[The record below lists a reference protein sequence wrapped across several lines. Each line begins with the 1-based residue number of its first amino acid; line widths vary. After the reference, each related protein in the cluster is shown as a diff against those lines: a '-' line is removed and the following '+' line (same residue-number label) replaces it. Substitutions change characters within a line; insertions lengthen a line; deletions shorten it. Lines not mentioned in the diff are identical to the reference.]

1 MKIKHLFSATAALTI
16 LLAGCGSQEK
26 SDNDTKHEEKTKKD
40 DNQKTEKKESNSNST
55 SNSTSKNQSNENSE
69 SKKESNSNVK
79 PVSQLT
85 PQEKVA
91 LALYAPKSAE
101 FTVTPSELL
110 NHSYVHK
117 GNGGDT
123 QRSIQQLSLPKA
135 SPDMIPNAPSNM
147 KFYATPYD
155 SRGPFALVVGISDT
169 QVLISGTQGINPYQ
183 HLVNMGGLYDVKDLY
198 NQYKDKNFQQVANL
212 ITFTESSEPAP
223 KESDSSN
230 DSESESNSSDSGEKV
245 TRANVI
251 DKVEDYEGHNLDTST
266 YTYKEPE
273 QKSDGS
279 WGFSFV
285 DKSGNLAGSYIVH
298 SDGSVEK
305 FDAKGQPE

>member
-1 MKIKHLFSATAALTI
+1 MKIKHLFSATAALAI

-26 SDNDTKHEEKTKKD
+26 ADNDTKHEEKTKKD
-40 DNQKTEKKESNSNST
+40 DNQKTEKKESNSKST
-55 SNSTSKNQSNENSE
+55 SSSTGTNQTNDNSE

-110 NHSYVHK
+110 NHSYVQN
-117 GNGGDT
+117 GNGGNI
-123 QRSIQQLSLPKA
+123 QRTIQQLKLSKVEDVPRY
-135 SPDMIPNAPSNM
+135 IPNAPQNM
-147 KFYATPYD
+147 TFYD
-155 SRGPFALVVGISDT
+155 SNDSKAASVVVIGISDT

-183 HLVNMGGLYDVKDLY
+183 QLVNIGGLYDVKDLY
-198 NQYKDKNFQQVANL
+198 NQYKDRNFQQVANL
-212 ITFTESSEPAP
+212 ITFRESAEPAP
-223 KESDSSN
+223 KEDNSSSDNESS
-230 DSESESNSSDSGEKV
+230 SSDSGEKV

-251 DKVEDYEGHNLDTST
+251 DKVEDYEGHKLDTST

-285 DKSGNLAGSYIVH
+285 DKSGDLAGSYIVH

>member
-1 MKIKHLFSATAALTI
+1 MKIKHLFSATAALAI

-26 SDNDTKHEEKTKKD
+26 ADNDTKHEEKTKKD
-40 DNQKTEKKESNSNST
+40 DNQKTEKKESNSKST
-55 SNSTSKNQSNENSE
+55 SSSTGINQTNDNSE

-110 NHSYVHK
+110 NHSYVQN
-117 GNGGDT
+117 GNGGNI
-123 QRSIQQLSLPKA
+123 QRTIQQLKLSKVEDVPRY
-135 SPDMIPNAPSNM
+135 IPNAPQNM
-147 KFYATPYD
+147 TFYD
-155 SRGPFALVVGISDT
+155 SNDSKAASVVVIGISDT

-183 HLVNMGGLYDVKDLY
+183 QLVNIGGLYDVKDLY
-198 NQYKDKNFQQVANL
+198 NQYKDRNFQQVANL
-212 ITFTESSEPAP
+212 ITFRESAEPAP
-223 KESDSSN
+223 KEDNSSSDNESS
-230 DSESESNSSDSGEKV
+230 SSDSGEKV

-251 DKVEDYEGHNLDTST
+251 DKVEDYEGHKLDTST

-285 DKSGNLAGSYIVH
+285 DKSGDLAGSYIVH

>member
-1 MKIKHLFSATAALTI
+1 
-16 LLAGCGSQEK
+16 
-26 SDNDTKHEEKTKKD
+26 
-40 DNQKTEKKESNSNST
+40 
-55 SNSTSKNQSNENSE
+55 
-69 SKKESNSNVK
+69 
-79 PVSQLT
+79 
-85 PQEKVA
+85 
-91 LALYAPKSAE
+91 
-101 FTVTPSELL
+101 
-110 NHSYVHK
+110 
-117 GNGGDT
+117 
-123 QRSIQQLSLPKA
+123 
-135 SPDMIPNAPSNM
+135 
-147 KFYATPYD
+147 
-155 SRGPFALVVGISDT
+155 
-169 QVLISGTQGINPYQ
+169 
-183 HLVNMGGLYDVKDLY
+183 
-198 NQYKDKNFQQVANL
+198 QYKDKNFQQVANL

>member
-1 MKIKHLFSATAALTI
+1 MKLKYLFTATAALSI

-26 SDNDTKHEEKTKKD
+26 ADNDTKHEEKSKKD
-40 DNQKTEKKESNSNST
+40 DNQKAEKKESNSNST

-101 FTVTPSELL
+101 FTVTPNELL
-110 NHSYVHK
+110 NHSYVQN
-117 GNGGDT
+117 GNGGDI
-123 QRSIQQLSLPKA
+123 QRSIQQLKLSKVKDVPQY
-135 SPDMIPNAPSNM
+135 IPNAPRNMAFYYSN
-147 KFYATPYD
+147 D
-155 SRGPFALVVGISDT
+155 SKAASVVVIGVSDT
-169 QVLISGTQGINPYQ
+169 QVLVSGTQGINPYQ
-183 HLVNMGGLYDVKDLY
+183 QLVNIGGLYEVKDLY
-198 NQYKDKNFQQVANL
+198 NQYKDRNFQQVANL
-212 ITFTESSEPAP
+212 ISFRESSEPAP
-223 KESDSSN
+223 KESESSS
-230 DSESESNSSDSGEKV
+230 DSESSSSDSGEKV

-251 DKVEDYEGHNLDTST
+251 DKVEEYEGHKLDTST

>member
-1 MKIKHLFSATAALTI
+1 MKIKHLFSATAALSI

-26 SDNDTKHEEKTKKD
+26 ADNDTKHEEKTKKD
-40 DNQKTEKKESNSNST
+40 DNQKTEKKESNST
-55 SNSTSKNQSNENSE
+55 SNSTGKNQSNENSE
-69 SKKESNSNVK
+69 SKKESHSNVK

-110 NHSYVHK
+110 NHSYVQN
-117 GNGGDT
+117 GNGGNI
-123 QRSIQQLSLPKA
+123 QRTIQQLKLSKVEDVPRY
-135 SPDMIPNAPSNM
+135 IPNAPQNM
-147 KFYATPYD
+147 TFYD
-155 SRGPFALVVGISDT
+155 SNDSKAASVVVIGVSDT

-183 HLVNMGGLYDVKDLY
+183 QLVNIGGLYDVKDLY
-198 NQYKDKNFQQVANL
+198 NQYKDRNFQQVANL
-212 ITFTESSEPAP
+212 ITFRESAEPAP
-223 KESDSSN
+223 KEDNSSSDNESS
-230 DSESESNSSDSGEKV
+230 SSDSGEKV

-251 DKVEDYEGHNLDTST
+251 DKVEDYEGHKLDTNT

-285 DKSGNLAGSYIVH
+285 DKSGDLAGSYIVH

>member
-16 LLAGCGSQEK
+16 LLASCGSQEK

-40 DNQKTEKKESNSNST
+40 DNQKTEKKESNSTSSST
-55 SNSTSKNQSNENSE
+55 NKNQSSKSSE

-91 LALYAPKSAE
+91 LALYAPKSAD

-110 NHSYVHK
+110 NHSYVQN
-117 GNGGDT
+117 GNGGE
-123 QRSIQQLSLPKA
+123 IQQLKLSKVEDVPKYIPSAPQNMDFYYSNNSKAA
-135 SPDMIPNAPSNM
+135 S
-147 KFYATPYD
+147 
-155 SRGPFALVVGISDT
+155 VVVIGVSDT

-183 HLVNMGGLYDVKDLY
+183 QLVNIGGLYDVKDLY
-198 NQYKDKNFQQVANL
+198 NQYKDRNFQQVANL
-212 ITFTESSEPAP
+212 ITFTESAEPAP
-223 KESDSSN
+223 KEDDSSSDSKS
-230 DSESESNSSDSGEKV
+230 SSSDSGEKV

-251 DKVEDYEGHNLDTST
+251 DKVEDYEGHKLDTST

-285 DKSGNLAGSYIVH
+285 DKSGKLAGSYIVH